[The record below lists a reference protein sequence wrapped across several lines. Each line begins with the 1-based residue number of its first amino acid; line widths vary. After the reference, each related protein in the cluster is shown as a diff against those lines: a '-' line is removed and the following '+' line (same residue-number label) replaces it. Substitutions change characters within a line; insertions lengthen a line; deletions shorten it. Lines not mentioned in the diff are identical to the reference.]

1 MAQRAPAKPW
11 EVAHSAQPAPTAG
24 ASAAAAASTSTSAPA
39 QPASQTQSS
48 STTTPAAGASS
59 SYGGTQYGSSTT
71 GGYGMRNRYFGGGG
85 YGGYGGGYGGY
96 GGYGGGYGG
105 YGGYGGPFG
114 GFGGD
119 PSAMP
124 PGLKRLEDLLY
135 AFGRITQMLEM
146 NFETLQHFLNAVIAL
161 FERMRSM
168 YAPSLPPPDR
178 PLCAHDLTR
187 GEPRRRAQ
195 GARRVPALNDRHAPI
210 ARVWR
215 ELPLQRAPRGEG
227 HTPPASRDSGSRRL
241 HSRATDAVALAR
253 DLRLA
258 RKAEAANRRAQ
269 PGECVGRVTP
279 RGSRGSCV
287 HGGRPHTYTGGGAE
301 PIAARYVPVS
311 TSSIASQTWRVACGD
326 SGAGT
331 RIAKFSK
338 SDN

>member
-85 YGGYGGGYGGY
+85 YGGYGGDAGGY

-161 FERMRSM
+161 VERMRSM
-168 YAPSLPPPDR
+168 CAPRPPPPPPPRGAPHLTPAPPRARGPPRAPAHTPPLPRPPTGAGPRADPDGGFWPPPPGRGPAPPDR
-178 PLCAHDLTR
+178 PLCARSDSR
-187 GEPRRRAQ
+187 AAARRARDACQ
-195 GARRVPALNDRHAPI
+195 LSTTVTRQSLEFGESSLSSARRVEKGIRRRPLATAGLVAFILALLTRLI
-210 ARVWR
+210 S
-215 ELPLQRAPRGEG
+215 RGIF
-227 HTPPASRDSGSRRL
+227 GSR
-241 HSRATDAVALAR
+241 AR
-253 DLRLA
+253 
-258 RKAEAANRRAQ
+258 
-269 PGECVGRVTP
+269 P
-279 RGSRGSCV
+279 RQR
-287 HGGRPHTYTGGGAE
+287 
-301 PIAARYVPVS
+301 IAARGLES
-311 TSSIASQTWRVACGD
+311 AWG
-326 SGAGT
+326 G
-331 RIAKFSK
+331 
-338 SDN
+338 